1 MTENITLALGVLFAY
16 LSGSI
21 PTSVWVG
28 RIFYGTDIRT
38 QGSGNAGAT
47 NTMRILGWKA
57 GVPVMII
64 DVLKGWFAV
73 YLHNFF
79 APEAMNESSLVLYK
93 IGLASAAVVG
103 HVFPVFAGF
112 RGGKG
117 IATLLGVG
125 IALYPTAVF
134 FVLGIFTVILLVTGF
149 VSLSS
154 VIASIMFPVLV
165 IFFFNPDSVPLLI
178 LAICVGLFVPV
189 THRKNI
195 VRLLHGTEPKFRI
208 KKKPDA
214 PKHQS

>member
-1 MTENITLALGVLFAY
+1 MNENLNIALGLLLAY
-16 LSGSI
+16 LAGSI

-28 RIFYGTDIRT
+28 RIFYGIDIRT

-47 NTMRILGWKA
+47 NTLRILGWKA
-57 GVPVMII
+57 GVPVMVV

-73 YLHNFF
+73 YLYHFF
-79 APEAMNESSLVLYK
+79 APDTLNEQSLVIYK
-93 IGLASAAVVG
+93 IALAAMAVIG

-125 IALYPTAVF
+125 IALYPAAVLV
-134 FVLGIFTVILLVTGF
+134 VLGIFFLILLISGY

-154 VIASIMFPVLV
+154 IIAAISFPLIVAFL
-165 IFFFNPDSVPLLI
+165 FNPESLPLLV
-178 LAICVGLFVPV
+178 LAVCVGLFIPV

-195 VRLLHGTEPKFRI
+195 GRLLKGTESKFRI
-208 KKKPDA
+208 KKTDKS
-214 PKHQS
+214 KKK